1 MFIGNCSGF
10 QPDGVWKYANK
21 GCAAAGAALIFAFCA
36 LSFFTL
42 KQKDPV
48 GQSMSSSFLSLEKR
62 YLPTEDYEAIGTGA
76 LALSSYRFSEFIPRL
91 SREVVLLARNTRP
104 DAYKSE
110 ASVLLGL
117 KSAKEER
124 VVKSGETFYLKDNEK
139 GWRSLLTFSPKS
151 TGLVLKPLF
160 TEKGAVSFEVAK
172 EGEHEK
178 RQFSLSSVLTTGQAT
193 SPLLKK
199 QETPYMQS
207 LKQAKCWGKDILL
220 QEYGGE
226 EYRRMRDKQKVQ
238 LESGGGSY
246 VSYVA
251 QGDYLTWQEE
261 KWKVVPFEEVKPD
274 APVAYVQ
281 SATPKGV
288 EIVAWDETG
297 FFRSQLKA
305 EAQAAPKLAFKP
317 EQFLTSVRLRNNS
330 QVTCVAGKRRL
341 ILNQGDWLLKTASG
355 WRHLKKW
362 QQIEECLQH
371 RLRGELFIVDSI
383 DKTQGKAML
392 QGNYFDEMRTQ
403 IVPVSIPITS
413 EQKPA
418 RSHTKRKR
426 EL

>member
-1 MFIGNCSGF
+1 MFIGNCTGF
-10 QPDGVWKYANK
+10 QLGGVWKYANK

-42 KQKDPV
+42 KQKDAV
-48 GQSMSSSFLSLEKR
+48 GAPMSSLGLEKS
-62 YLPTEDYEAIGTGA
+62 YLPPHAYDAIGTNA

-91 SREVVLLARNTRP
+91 SRELVLLARNTRP

-110 ASVLLGL
+110 PSVLLGL

-124 VVKSGETFYLKDNEK
+124 VVKSGELFYLKDNEK
-139 GWRSLLTFSPKS
+139 GWRTLLTFSPKP
-151 TGLVLKPLF
+151 TGLTLKPLF
-160 TEKGAVSFEVAK
+160 TEKGGVSFEVAK

-178 RQFSLSSVLTTGQAT
+178 RQFSLASVLATGQV
-193 SPLLKK
+193 K
-199 QETPYMQS
+199 QETPWMQS
-207 LKQAKCWGKDILL
+207 LKQAKCWGKDLLL

-226 EYRRMRDKQKVQ
+226 EFRRMRDKQKVQ
-238 LESGGGSY
+238 LESAGSSY

-261 KWKVVPFEEVKPD
+261 KWKVVSLEEVKPD
-274 APVAYVQ
+274 APMAYVQ

-297 FFRSQLKA
+297 FFRSQFKA
-305 EAQAAPKLAFKP
+305 EVQAAPKLALKA
-317 EQFLTSVRLRNNS
+317 EQLFTSVRLRNNS

-341 ILNQGDWLLKTASG
+341 VLNQGDWLLKTASG

-362 QQIEECLQH
+362 QQIEEYLQH
-371 RLRGELFIVDSI
+371 RIRGELFIVDSI

-403 IVPVSIPITS
+403 IAALSIPITS